1 MRREKVGLGTMGEA
15 ERPRHHRHP
24 SHTADRWGLI
34 EPVGCCRRT
43 RSGSSL
49 ERPPQDPWIGTDLSP
64 DRLDLLSK
72 VQQGALNDDE
82 YIRAGQ
88 ETLNP
93 VFRSWVTG
101 VFTNPTLSGNYYYS
115 LGKT

>member
-1 MRREKVGLGTMGEA
+1 LG
-15 ERPRHHRHP
+15 R
-24 SHTADRWGLI
+24 I
-34 EPVGCCRRT
+34 
-43 RSGSSL
+43 RS
-49 ERPPQDPWIGTDLSP
+49 I
-64 DRLDLLSK
+64 SK

-101 VFTNPTLSGNYYYS
+101 VFTNPTLSGDFYYS